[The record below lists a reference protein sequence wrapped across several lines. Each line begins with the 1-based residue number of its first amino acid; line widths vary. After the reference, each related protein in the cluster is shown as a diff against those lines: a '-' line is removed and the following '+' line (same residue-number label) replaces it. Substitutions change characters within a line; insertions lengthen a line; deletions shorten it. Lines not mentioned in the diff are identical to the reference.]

1 MASPTVNF
9 SDQTSLACSY
19 VAASVH
25 KMQAKSRMDLWSE
38 PLSFWGMEASLAST
52 SYHAIRL
59 EMLLYSA
66 GPRKPYLSL
75 PTGVPSGSA
84 LNLVQKVWRK
94 VKDFRGLWHG
104 QS

>member
-1 MASPTVNF
+1 
-9 SDQTSLACSY
+9 
-19 VAASVH
+19 
-25 KMQAKSRMDLWSE
+25 
-38 PLSFWGMEASLAST
+38 MEASLAST